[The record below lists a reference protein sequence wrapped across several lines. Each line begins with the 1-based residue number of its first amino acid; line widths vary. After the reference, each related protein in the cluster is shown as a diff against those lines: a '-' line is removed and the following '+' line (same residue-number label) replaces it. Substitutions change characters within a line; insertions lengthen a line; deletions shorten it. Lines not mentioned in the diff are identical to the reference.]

1 MKSIC
6 VFCGSKTG
14 NTIHLQDAAIQ
25 FAQTL
30 VQHNLT
36 LIYGGAQAGLMGLI
50 ADQVLKEGGRVIG
63 VMPKSLTAVEYVH
76 HKLTELHIVDSMS
89 ERKMKMAELSDGFVT
104 LPGGI
109 GTLDELFEVWT
120 WRHLG
125 LHEKPIGLLNVE
137 GFYDPLIAHIER
149 MAAEGF
155 LSNHTKEKLL
165 VETEPE
171 ALTQRL
177 LATFIKHN

>member
-14 NTIHLQDAAIQ
+14 NTIHLQDAALQ
-25 FAQTL
+25 FAKTL
-30 VQHNLT
+30 VHHNLT

-76 HKLTELHIVDSMS
+76 HQLTELHIVDSMS
-89 ERKMKMAELSDGFVT
+89 ERKMKMAELSDGFVA

-149 MAAEGF
+149 MVQEGF
-155 LSNHTKEKLL
+155 LSDSTKEKLL
-165 VETEPE
+165 VETESE
-171 ALTQRL
+171 ALVQKFLR
-177 LATFIKHN
+177 K